1 MTTQTATKHTPTI
14 GFGKDRYGHFL
25 MIDGFRAAM
34 PSAEVAQMLA
44 ASQELLEALEMAIYY
59 YESFRDSSPVGDTE
73 RDDIAS
79 ARAAIRKATGE

>member
-44 ASQELLEALEMAIYY
+44 ASQELLDVLLQMLE
-59 YESFRDSSPVGDTE
+59 FWDNGTPVHAGAE
-73 RDDIAS
+73 IVS
-79 ARAAIRKATGE
+79 EARAAIRKATGE